1 MAATVHAEIEALRAE
16 LGLAPAVEADPH
28 GAELERTS
36 SGSLIAT
43 AHALIRESKDGLAGL
58 IDERIKESVSHTY
71 KEVSAWSPRAGQAY
85 AALQEQ
91 EAEFDAEGDAFVES
105 LKEPEIAPEL
115 SRDAEMKAAYAEWE
129 QQNAEF
135 QCDGDNFA
143 QSDSPRRRAA
153 TGYNVAL
160 GGHSNDRP
168 ANGTYAQANHQ
179 EPASSRVLLPD
190 CSEAEKLASLQKEIA
205 QLRASLGLL
214 AD

>member
-1 MAATVHAEIEALRAE
+1 MHAEIEALRAE
-16 LGLAPAVEADPH
+16 LGLAPAVEAGPH
-28 GAELERTS
+28 GGEHNDSGESFDGAELERTS

-43 AHALIRESKDGLAGL
+43 AHALIRESKDGLADL

-135 QCDGDNFA
+135 QRDGDNFA
-143 QSDSPRRRAA
+143 QSDSPRRR
-153 TGYNVAL
+153 
-160 GGHSNDRP
+160 RP
-168 ANGTYAQANHQ
+168 AAVVRAEIEALRIELGFTDDYIDGAVAGPVSPS
-179 EPASSRVLLPD
+179 EISAGFDSLPIPAPSGRY
-190 CSEAEKLASLQKEIA
+190 
-205 QLRASLGLL
+205 GL
-214 AD
+214 